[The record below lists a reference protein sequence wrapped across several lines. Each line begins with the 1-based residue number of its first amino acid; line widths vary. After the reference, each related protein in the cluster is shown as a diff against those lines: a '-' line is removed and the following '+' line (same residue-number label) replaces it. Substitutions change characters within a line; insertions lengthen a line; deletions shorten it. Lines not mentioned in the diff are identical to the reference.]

1 MSTPHTKVARQ
12 EMIKDWITQG
22 SIHSQLEIVDRLKNS
37 GFDVTQATVSRDLED
52 IGAVRGRD
60 SQGDPNYRIN
70 QESIDEPLSKLSRL
84 ISDLLVDVKSSGNLT
99 VLRTPPGGAQLLASA
114 LDRASRAGT
123 VPQIIGTIA
132 GDDTVLVV
140 SSESDGAAQNA
151 QLLLSLA
158 QSVQQSLL

>member
-22 SIHSQLEIVDRLKNS
+22 SIHSQIEIVDRLKNS

-60 SQGDPNYRIN
+60 AQGDPNYRIN
-70 QESIDEPLSKLSRL
+70 QESIDEPLSKVSRL

-123 VPQIIGTIA
+123 IPEIIGTIA

-140 SSESDGAAQNA
+140 SSQADGAERNA

-158 QSVQQSLL
+158 QSEQI

>member
-1 MSTPHTKVARQ
+1 MSIPHTKVARQ

-22 SIHSQLEIVDRLKNS
+22 SIHSQIEIVDRLKNS

-70 QESIDEPLSKLSRL
+70 QESIDEPLSKVSRL

-123 VPQIIGTIA
+123 IPQIIGTIA

-140 SSESDGAAQNA
+140 SSESDGAEQNA

-158 QSVQQSLL
+158 QSEQI

>member
-1 MSTPHTKVARQ
+1 MSIPHTKVARQ

-22 SIHSQLEIVDRLKNS
+22 SIHSQIEIVDRLKNS

-60 SQGDPNYRIN
+60 AQGDPNYRIN
-70 QESIDEPLSKLSRL
+70 QESIDEPLSKVSRL

-114 LDRASRAGT
+114 LDRASRSGT
-123 VPQIIGTIA
+123 IPEIIGTIA

-140 SSESDGAAQNA
+140 SSQADGAAQNA

-158 QSVQQSLL
+158 QSEQI

>member
-1 MSTPHTKVARQ
+1 MSTPNTKVARQ

-158 QSVQQSLL
+158 QSEQI

>member
-1 MSTPHTKVARQ
+1 MSIPHTKVARQ

-22 SIHSQLEIVDRLKNS
+22 SIHSQIEIVDRLKNS

-60 SQGDPNYRIN
+60 AQGDPNYRIN
-70 QESIDEPLSKLSRL
+70 QESIDEPLIKVSRL

-123 VPQIIGTIA
+123 IPEIIGTIA

-140 SSESDGAAQNA
+140 SSQADGAAQNA

-158 QSVQQSLL
+158 QSEQI

>member
-99 VLRTPPGGAQLLASA
+99 VLRMPPGGAQLLASA

-158 QSVQQSLL
+158 QSEQI

>member
-1 MSTPHTKVARQ
+1 M
-12 EMIKDWITQG
+12 E
-22 SIHSQLEIVDRLKNS
+22 E
-37 GFDVTQATVSRDLED
+37 

-70 QESIDEPLSKLSRL
+70 QEAGDEPLSKVSRL

-123 VPQIIGTIA
+123 IPEIIGTIA

-140 SSESDGAAQNA
+140 SSQADGAERNA

-158 QSVQQSLL
+158 QSEQI

>member
-12 EMIKDWITQG
+12 EIIKDWITQG
-22 SIHSQLEIVDRLKNS
+22 SIHSQIEIVDRLKNS
-37 GFDVTQATVSRDLED
+37 GFDVTQATVSRDLEE

-70 QESIDEPLSKLSRL
+70 QEAGDEPLSKVSRL

-123 VPQIIGTIA
+123 IPEIIGTIA

-140 SSESDGAAQNA
+140 SSQADGAERNA

-158 QSVQQSLL
+158 QSEQI

>member
-114 LDRASRAGT
+114 LDRASRAGS

-158 QSVQQSLL
+158 QSEQI

>member
-12 EMIKDWITQG
+12 EMINDCITQG
-22 SIHSQLEIVDRLKNS
+22 SIHSQIEFVYRLKNS
-37 GFDVTQATVSRDLED
+37 GFDVTQATVSRDLEE

-70 QESIDEPLSKLSRL
+70 QESIDEPLSKVSRL

-123 VPQIIGTIA
+123 IPQIIGTIA

-158 QSVQQSLL
+158 QSEQI

>member
-12 EMIKDWITQG
+12 EIIKDWITQG
-22 SIHSQLEIVDRLKNS
+22 SIHSQIEIVDRLKNS
-37 GFDVTQATVSRDLED
+37 GFDVTQATVSRDLEE

-70 QESIDEPLSKLSRL
+70 QESIDEPLSKVSRL

-123 VPQIIGTIA
+123 IPELIGTIA

-140 SSESDGAAQNA
+140 SSQADGAERNA

-158 QSVQQSLL
+158 QSEQI

>member
-158 QSVQQSLL
+158 QSEQI

>member
-1 MSTPHTKVARQ
+1 
-12 EMIKDWITQG
+12 
-22 SIHSQLEIVDRLKNS
+22 LKNS
-37 GFDVTQATVSRDLED
+37 GFDVTQATVSRDLEE

-70 QESIDEPLSKLSRL
+70 QESIDEPLSKVSRL

-123 VPQIIGTIA
+123 IPQIIGTIA

-158 QSVQQSLL
+158 QSEQI

>member
-1 MSTPHTKVARQ
+1 MSIPHTKVARQ

-22 SIHSQLEIVDRLKNS
+22 SIHSQIEIVDRLKNS

-60 SQGDPNYRIN
+60 AQGDPNYRIN
-70 QESIDEPLSKLSRL
+70 QESIDEPLIKVSRL

-114 LDRASRAGT
+114 LDRASRSGT
-123 VPQIIGTIA
+123 IPEIIGTIA

-140 SSESDGAAQNA
+140 SSQADGAERNA

-158 QSVQQSLL
+158 QSEQI

>member
-12 EMIKDWITQG
+12 EIIKDWITQG
-22 SIHSQLEIVDRLKNS
+22 SIHSQIEIVDRLKNS
-37 GFDVTQATVSRDLED
+37 GFDVTQATVSRDLEE

-60 SQGDPNYRIN
+60 AQGDPNYRIN
-70 QESIDEPLSKLSRL
+70 QESIDEPLSKVSRL

-123 VPQIIGTIA
+123 IPEIIGTIA

-140 SSESDGAAQNA
+140 SSQADGAQRNA

-158 QSVQQSLL
+158 QSEQI

>member
-1 MSTPHTKVARQ
+1 MSIPHTKVARQ

-22 SIHSQLEIVDRLKNS
+22 SIHSQIEIVDRLKNS

-60 SQGDPNYRIN
+60 AQGDPNYRIN
-70 QESIDEPLSKLSRL
+70 QESIDEPLSKVSRL

-123 VPQIIGTIA
+123 IPQIIGTIA

-158 QSVQQSLL
+158 QSEQI

>member
-1 MSTPHTKVARQ
+1 
-12 EMIKDWITQG
+12 MIKDWITQG
-22 SIHSQLEIVDRLKNS
+22 SIHSQIEIVDRLKNS
-37 GFDVTQATVSRDLED
+37 GFDVTQATVSRDLEE
-52 IGAVRGRD
+52 IGAVLGRD

-70 QESIDEPLSKLSRL
+70 QESIDEPLSKVSRL
-84 ISDLLVDVKSSGNLT
+84 MSDLLVDVKSSGNLT

-123 VPQIIGTIA
+123 IPQIIGTIA

-158 QSVQQSLL
+158 QSEQI

>member
-22 SIHSQLEIVDRLKNS
+22 SIHSQIEIVDRLKNS
-37 GFDVTQATVSRDLED
+37 GFDVTQATVSRDLEE

-70 QESIDEPLSKLSRL
+70 QESIEEPLSKVSRL

-123 VPQIIGTIA
+123 IPQIIGTIA

-151 QLLLSLA
+151 QLLMSLA
-158 QSVQQSLL
+158 QSEQI

>member
-12 EMIKDWITQG
+12 EIIKDGITQG
-22 SIHSQLEIVDRLKNS
+22 SIHSQIEIVDRLKNS
-37 GFDVTQATVSRDLED
+37 GFDVTQATVSRDLEE

-70 QESIDEPLSKLSRL
+70 QESIDEPLSKVSRL

-114 LDRASRAGT
+114 LDRASRSGT
-123 VPQIIGTIA
+123 IPEIIGTIA

-140 SSESDGAAQNA
+140 SSQADGAERNA

-158 QSVQQSLL
+158 QSEQI

>member
-1 MSTPHTKVARQ
+1 MSTPHTKVAIQ
-12 EMIKDWITQG
+12 EIIKDWITQG
-22 SIHSQLEIVDRLKNS
+22 SIHSQIEIVDRLKNS

-70 QESIDEPLSKLSRL
+70 QESIDEPLSKVSRL

-123 VPQIIGTIA
+123 IPQIIGTIA

-140 SSESDGAAQNA
+140 SSESDGAEQNA

-158 QSVQQSLL
+158 QSEQI

>member
-99 VLRTPPGGAQLLASA
+99 VLRTPPGGAKLLASA
-114 LDRASRAGT
+114 LDSASRAGT

-158 QSVQQSLL
+158 QSEQI

>member
-1 MSTPHTKVARQ
+1 MSTPQTKVARQ

-22 SIHSQLEIVDRLKNS
+22 SIHSQVEIVDRLKNS

-70 QESIDEPLSKLSRL
+70 QESIDEPLSKVSRL

-123 VPQIIGTIA
+123 IPQIIGTIA

-151 QLLLSLA
+151 QLLLCLA
-158 QSVQQSLL
+158 QSEQI

>member
-1 MSTPHTKVARQ
+1 MSIPHTKVARQ
-12 EMIKDWITQG
+12 EIIKDWITQG
-22 SIHSQLEIVDRLKNS
+22 SIHSQIEIVDRLKSS
-37 GFDVTQATVSRDLED
+37 GFDVTQATVSRDLEE

-60 SQGDPNYRIN
+60 SHGDPNYRIN
-70 QESIDEPLSKLSRL
+70 QENSDEPLSKVSRL

-123 VPQIIGTIA
+123 IPQIIGTIA

-140 SSESDGAAQNA
+140 SSQADGAEQNA

-158 QSVQQSLL
+158 QSEQI

>member
-12 EMIKDWITQG
+12 EMIKDWIIQG

-158 QSVQQSLL
+158 QSEQI

>member
-1 MSTPHTKVARQ
+1 MSIPHTKVARQ
-12 EMIKDWITQG
+12 EMIKDWISQG
-22 SIHSQLEIVDRLKNS
+22 SIHSQVEIVDRLKNS
-37 GFDVTQATVSRDLED
+37 GFEVTQATVSRDLEE

-70 QESIDEPLSKLSRL
+70 QEAGDEPLSKVSRL

-123 VPQIIGTIA
+123 IPEIIGTIA

-140 SSESDGAAQNA
+140 SSQADGAERNA

-158 QSVQQSLL
+158 QSEQI

>member
-60 SQGDPNYRIN
+60 SQGDPNYLIN

-99 VLRTPPGGAQLLASA
+99 VLRTPPGGAKLLASA
-114 LDRASRAGT
+114 LDSASRAGT

-158 QSVQQSLL
+158 QSEQI

>member
-12 EMIKDWITQG
+12 EMIKDWISQG
-22 SIHSQLEIVDRLKNS
+22 SIHSQVEIVDRLKNS

-70 QESIDEPLSKLSRL
+70 QESIDEPLSKVSRL

-123 VPQIIGTIA
+123 IPQIIGTIA

-158 QSVQQSLL
+158 QSEQI

>member
-1 MSTPHTKVARQ
+1 MSIPHTKVARQ

-22 SIHSQLEIVDRLKNS
+22 SIHSQIEIVDRLKNS

-60 SQGDPNYRIN
+60 AQGDPNYRIN
-70 QESIDEPLSKLSRL
+70 QESIDEPLSKVSRL

-123 VPQIIGTIA
+123 IPEIIGTIA

-140 SSESDGAAQNA
+140 SSQADGAAQNA

-158 QSVQQSLL
+158 QSEQI

>member
-12 EMIKDWITQG
+12 EIIKDWITQG
-22 SIHSQLEIVDRLKNS
+22 SIHSQIEIVDRLKNS
-37 GFDVTQATVSRDLED
+37 GFDVTQATVSRDLEE

-70 QESIDEPLSKLSRL
+70 QESIDEPLSKVSRL

-114 LDRASRAGT
+114 LDRASRSGT
-123 VPQIIGTIA
+123 IPEIIGTIA

-140 SSESDGAAQNA
+140 SSQADGAERNA

-158 QSVQQSLL
+158 QSEQI

>member
-1 MSTPHTKVARQ
+1 MSIPHTKVARQ
-12 EMIKDWITQG
+12 EIIKDWITQG
-22 SIHSQLEIVDRLKNS
+22 SIHSQIEIVDRLKNS
-37 GFDVTQATVSRDLED
+37 GFDVTQATVSRDLEE

-70 QESIDEPLSKLSRL
+70 QESMDEPLSKVSRL

-123 VPQIIGTIA
+123 IPQIIGTIA

-158 QSVQQSLL
+158 QSEQI

>member
-158 QSVQQSLL
+158 QLEQI

>member
-12 EMIKDWITQG
+12 EIIKDWITQG

-158 QSVQQSLL
+158 QSEQI

>member
-84 ISDLLVDVKSSGNLT
+84 IGDLLVDVKSSGNLT

-158 QSVQQSLL
+158 QSEQI

>member
-1 MSTPHTKVARQ
+1 
-12 EMIKDWITQG
+12 
-22 SIHSQLEIVDRLKNS
+22 
-37 GFDVTQATVSRDLED
+37 
-52 IGAVRGRD
+52 
-60 SQGDPNYRIN
+60 DPNYRIN
-70 QESIDEPLSKLSRL
+70 QESIDEPLSKVSRL

-123 VPQIIGTIA
+123 IPQIIGTIA

-158 QSVQQSLL
+158 QSEQI

>member
-52 IGAVRGRD
+52 IVAVRVRD

-70 QESIDEPLSKLSRL
+70 QESIDEPLSKLSLL

-158 QSVQQSLL
+158 QSEQI

>member
-12 EMIKDWITQG
+12 EIIKDWITQG

-37 GFDVTQATVSRDLED
+37 GFDVTQATVSRDLEE

-70 QESIDEPLSKLSRL
+70 QESIDEPLSKVSRL

-123 VPQIIGTIA
+123 IPEIIGTIA

-140 SSESDGAAQNA
+140 SSQADGAERNA

-158 QSVQQSLL
+158 QSEQI

>member
-1 MSTPHTKVARQ
+1 
-12 EMIKDWITQG
+12 MIKDWITQG

-158 QSVQQSLL
+158 QSEQI

>member
-70 QESIDEPLSKLSRL
+70 QESMDEPLSKLSRL

-158 QSVQQSLL
+158 QSEQI

>member
-1 MSTPHTKVARQ
+1 MSIPHTKVARQ

-22 SIHSQLEIVDRLKNS
+22 SIHSQIEIVDRLKNS

-60 SQGDPNYRIN
+60 AQGDPNYRIN
-70 QESIDEPLSKLSRL
+70 QESIDEPLIKVSRL

-123 VPQIIGTIA
+123 IPEIIGTIA

-140 SSESDGAAQNA
+140 SSQADGAERNA

-158 QSVQQSLL
+158 QSEQI

>member
-22 SIHSQLEIVDRLKNS
+22 SIHSQIEIVDRLKNS

-60 SQGDPNYRIN
+60 AQGDPNYRIN
-70 QESIDEPLSKLSRL
+70 QESIDEPLSKVSRL

-114 LDRASRAGT
+114 LDRASRSGT
-123 VPQIIGTIA
+123 IPEIIGTIA

-140 SSESDGAAQNA
+140 SSQADGAERNA

-158 QSVQQSLL
+158 QSEQI